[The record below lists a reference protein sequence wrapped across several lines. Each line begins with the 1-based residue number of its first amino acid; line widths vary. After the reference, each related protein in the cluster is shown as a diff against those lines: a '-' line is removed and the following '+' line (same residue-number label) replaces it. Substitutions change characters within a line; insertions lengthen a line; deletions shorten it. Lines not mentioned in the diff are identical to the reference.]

1 VLQDE
6 PERDEERDKRKRGAS
21 EHRGAVD
28 VAVQL
33 PEARGRSIGCRRFIP
48 HLIQG
53 PKALSAAAASLG
65 CSLQH
70 GTGEG
75 GLE

>member
-1 VLQDE
+1 
-6 PERDEERDKRKRGAS
+6 
-21 EHRGAVD
+21 VD